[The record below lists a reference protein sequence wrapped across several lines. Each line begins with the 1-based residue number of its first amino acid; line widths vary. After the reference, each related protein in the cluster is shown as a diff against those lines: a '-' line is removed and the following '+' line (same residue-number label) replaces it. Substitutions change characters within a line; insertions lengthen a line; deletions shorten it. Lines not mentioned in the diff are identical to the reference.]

1 MGRRWTSVA
10 ERVAIGALALLAAC
24 SGGQADQRAAESA
37 AVARAVA
44 GADSVAAAGRD
55 TTVCPKDGRW
65 HPCGIEDR
73 LKRAGLVPHVRPDT
87 ARLPFLTP
95 VGQVWTVSKAEL
107 RVFLYDDPAQ
117 ALREAQAL
125 DRIRVAPRGESYA
138 WPLPATLIQS
148 GNMVA
153 VLLSEN
159 ARQAERVQ
167 LALEAGPS
175 QTETP
180 DSAPRA
186 PQALPP
192 ATSH

>member
-1 MGRRWTSVA
+1 MA
-10 ERVAIGALALLAAC
+10 ERLAVAALVLLAAC
-24 SGGQADQRAAESA
+24 GGGRADQRAAESA

-44 GADSVAAAGRD
+44 GADSAAAAARD
-55 TTVCPKDGRW
+55 STACPKDGQWR
-65 HPCGIEDR
+65 PCGIEDR

-95 VGQVWTVSKAEL
+95 AGRVWTVSKAEL

-125 DRIRVAPRGESYA
+125 DRIRVAPRGGSYA

-159 ARQAERVQ
+159 ERQAERVQ
-167 LALEAGPS
+167 LALEAGPP
-175 QTETP
+175 QAETP
-180 DSAPRA
+180 DSTTRP

-192 ATSH
+192 TTAH

>member
-1 MGRRWTSVA
+1 VAARRVPRLAVLAVLSACGGR
-10 ERVAIGALALLAAC
+10 
-24 SGGQADQRAAESA
+24 ADQRAAESA

-44 GADSVAAAGRD
+44 GADSVAAAARD
-55 TTVCPKDGRW
+55 TTACPKDGRW
-65 HPCGIEDR
+65 RPCGIEDR
-73 LKRAGLVPHVRPDT
+73 LKRAGLVPHVRPDS

-95 VGQVWTVSKAEL
+95 VGQVWTVAKAEL

-138 WPLPATLIQS
+138 WPVPATLIQS

-159 ARQAERVQ
+159 DRQVERVQ
-167 LALEAGPS
+167 LALEAGPP
-175 QTETP
+175 QAETP
-180 DSAPRA
+180 DSAPRP
-186 PQALPP
+186 PQALP
-192 ATSH
+192 ATTAH

>member
-1 MGRRWTSVA
+1 MA
-10 ERVAIGALALLAAC
+10 ERIAIGVLARLALLALLSAC
-24 SGGQADQRAAESA
+24 GGGQADQRAAESA

-55 TTVCPKDGRW
+55 TTACPKDGRW
-65 HPCGIEDR
+65 RPCGIEDR

-87 ARLPFLTP
+87 TRLPFLTP

-117 ALREAQAL
+117 ALQEAQAL

-138 WPLPATLIQS
+138 WPVPATLIQS

-159 ARQAERVQ
+159 ARQVERVQ
-167 LALEAGPS
+167 LALEAGPP
-175 QTETP
+175 QAETP
-180 DSAPRA
+180 DSTARP
-186 PQALPP
+186 PQALP
-192 ATSH
+192 ATTAH